1 MSTEH
6 TAAPPEAGR
15 GGHVM
20 MLRLRRY
27 AVWSARFWAGVAAGV
42 VLHYTLYRMGM
53 PIQPFI
59 YQAF

>member
-1 MSTEH
+1 MKMRVRRLIVWNVRF
-6 TAAPPEAGR
+6 AAG
-15 GGHVM
+15 
-20 MLRLRRY
+20 L
-27 AVWSARFWAGVAAGV
+27 AAGV

>member
-1 MSTEH
+1 MI
-6 TAAPPEAGR
+6 
-15 GGHVM
+15 
-20 MLRLRRY
+20 LRLRGLILWN
-27 AVWSARFWAGVAAGV
+27 VRFGVGLAAGV

>member
-1 MSTEH
+1 VR
-6 TAAPPEAGR
+6 A
-15 GGHVM
+15 
-20 MLRLRRY
+20 RRV
-27 AVWSARFWAGVAAGV
+27 AVWCVRFGAGVAAGV

>member
-1 MSTEH
+1 MT
-6 TAAPPEAGR
+6 
-15 GGHVM
+15 
-20 MLRLRRY
+20 LRRFV
-27 AVWSARFWAGVAAGV
+27 VWNVRFYAGVAAGV

>member
-1 MSTEH
+1 MTI
-6 TAAPPEAGR
+6 
-15 GGHVM
+15 
-20 MLRLRRY
+20 RRV
-27 AVWSARFWAGVAAGV
+27 AVWWLRFSAGLAAGV

>member
-1 MSTEH
+1 MTGNKWSDFGLRFL
-6 TAAPPEAGR
+6 AG
-15 GGHVM
+15 
-20 MLRLRRY
+20 L
-27 AVWSARFWAGVAAGV
+27 AAGV

>member
-1 MSTEH
+1 
-6 TAAPPEAGR
+6 
-15 GGHVM
+15 M
-20 MLRLRRY
+20 MLLLRRG
-27 AVWSARFWAGVAAGV
+27 AVFGLRFGAGAAAGV